1 MPTEPYRMHGEDR
14 GGGGGGGGSDEDEEE
29 GMEWVVTASDASCE
43 QDRQRGWKNDKKRA

>member
-29 GMEWVVTASDASCE
+29 GME
-43 QDRQRGWKNDKKRA
+43 